1 MTRVNLELSKFT
13 NAVSESSSSLITPQK
28 DLFDGLFKTTE
39 KTANQKDANTNTI
52 KIIEEASESET
63 KDIENSPINPDSK
76 YSKELDVVS
85 ERSARS
91 EMTSDTQNADIS
103 GKSTISEVSG
113 KVEAGM
119 NVDRLADTFQIS
131 SEITDDGMNVARQAN
146 TFHISS
152 ESTDADLDDVTDS
165 RSDIQVEYSQDN
177 DARLE
182 ERIEKTLDVGAD
194 TETRGSMGAEGVNRG
209 PLLSDSQGSTVK
221 GSKSES
227 EAIVDTQE
235 GTTEADSMTNFESKI
250 NTGIDKVS
258 TLYQLEQEFNNPFAR
273 SLGPPKPSNSQEI
286 KLGSFSFGRF
296 SII

>member
-1 MTRVNLELSKFT
+1 VTRVNLELSKFT

-39 KTANQKDANTNTI
+39 KTANKKDANTNTI
-52 KIIEEASESET
+52 KITEEASVSET
-63 KDIENSPINPDSK
+63 KDIENSPIKPDSR
-76 YSKELDVVS
+76 YSKELDVIS

-91 EMTSDTQNADIS
+91 EMTTDTQNPDIS
-103 GKSTISEVSG
+103 GKSTISEVSAE
-113 KVEAGM
+113 VDAGM
-119 NVDRLADTFQIS
+119 NVERLTDTFQIT
-131 SEITDDGMNVARQAN
+131 SESTDDGMNVARQVN
-146 TFHISS
+146 TIQITS
-152 ESTDADLDDVTDS
+152 ESTDVDLDDVTDS

-177 DARLE
+177 AARLE

-209 PLLSDSQGSTVK
+209 PLLSDSQGSTVT

-227 EAIVDTQE
+227 DAIVDTQE

-258 TLYQLEQEFNNPFAR
+258 TLNPLEQELNNPFAR
-273 SLGPPKPSNSQEI
+273 SLGPPKPSNSQGI
-286 KLGSFSFGRF
+286 KLGSNSF
-296 SII
+296 SIFSVI

>member
-1 MTRVNLELSKFT
+1 
-13 NAVSESSSSLITPQK
+13 
-28 DLFDGLFKTTE
+28 
-39 KTANQKDANTNTI
+39 
-52 KIIEEASESET
+52 
-63 KDIENSPINPDSK
+63 
-76 YSKELDVVS
+76 
-85 ERSARS
+85 
-91 EMTSDTQNADIS
+91 MTSDTQNADIS

-131 SEITDDGMNVARQAN
+131 SEITDDGMNVARQANTFHISSESTNDGMNVARQANTFQISSESTDDGMNVARQANTFQISSESTDDGMNVARQAN